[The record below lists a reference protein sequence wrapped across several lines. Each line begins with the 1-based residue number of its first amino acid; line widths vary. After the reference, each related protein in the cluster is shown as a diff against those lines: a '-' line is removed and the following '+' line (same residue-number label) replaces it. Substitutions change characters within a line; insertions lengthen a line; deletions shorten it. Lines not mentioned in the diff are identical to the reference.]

1 MTLKEIK
8 QLENRLNV
16 FLEKLL
22 EPMGRSE
29 RRHWAQLYV
38 KGLMLDGDRKSV
50 EPMSTRLGVDA
61 QSMSQFVGQS
71 PWEVQEVQKRLAGQ
85 VIEHLRDPEVW
96 MIDETSFPKAGKE
109 SVGVARQYCG
119 ALGKI
124 ANCQVAVSLHWSTTE
139 QSCPVYW
146 RLYLPKEWTEDR
158 ARRQTARIPDQIEYR
173 TKNELALDLLDEA
186 LSADGPPLPVV
197 ADSAYGNDYSWRQ
210 ALRARGLPYAVSVEP
225 TTKVWMEDSNQVALA
240 PQKATG
246 RPRKY
251 PSLTDLPPAQD
262 LLAVAQSLPST
273 AWKKLTW
280 RQGTKEPQRSRFAK
294 VQVWASHGWKRQE
307 HPLRVAEWLI
317 IEWPENSSAPTDY
330 WMAQLKT
337 TNPSLLSLVSTA
349 RSRWRVEMDYRE
361 LKEELGL
368 DHYEGR
374 NWLGWHHHVTLVSM
388 AFAFLRTEQSRS
400 KKNGWSH
407 VADNQENPPILIDPI
422 DRKVSVV

>member
-1 MTLKEIK
+1 MTLKEIES
-8 QLENRLNV
+8 LENRLKV

-38 KGLMLDGDRKSV
+38 KGLILDGDRKSV
-50 EPMSTRLGVDA
+50 EPMAVRLGVDV

-71 PWEVQEVQKRLAGQ
+71 PWEVQEVQRRLASQ
-85 VIEHLRDPEVW
+85 VIEDLRSPEVW

-124 ANCQVAVSLHWSTTE
+124 ANCQVAVSLHWSTAE
-139 QSCPVYW
+139 QSCPLYW
-146 RLYLPKEWTEDR
+146 RLYLPQEWAKDQ
-158 ARRQTARIPDQIEYR
+158 ARRRAAKIPDQIEYR
-173 TKNELALDLLDEA
+173 SKNTLALDLLDEA
-186 LSADGPPLPVV
+186 RSAGGPALPVV
-197 ADSAYGNDYSWRQ
+197 ADSAYGNDFSWRE

-225 TTKVWMEDSNQVALA
+225 TTKVWVEDPNQISLS
-240 PQKATG
+240 PPKATG
-246 RPRKY
+246 RPREH
-251 PSLTDLPPAQD
+251 PSLVDLAPAQD
-262 LLAVAQSLPST
+262 LLAVAQALPLS

-307 HPLRVAEWLI
+307 HPPRVAEWLI
-317 IEWPENSSAPTDY
+317 IEWPENSEAPTDY
-330 WMAQLKT
+330 WMAHLKEAQ
-337 TNPSLLSLVSTA
+337 PSLLSLVSTA
-349 RSRWRVEMDYRE
+349 RSRWRVELDYRE

-388 AFAFLRTEQSRS
+388 AFAFLRSEQNRS
-400 KKNGWSH
+400 KKNGWTH
-407 VADNQENPPILIDPI
+407 VAQNPKTTPNRSDPN

>member
-1 MTLKEIK
+1 MTLKEIES
-8 QLENRLNV
+8 LEGRLNV
-16 FLEKLL
+16 FLENLL

-50 EPMSTRLGVDA
+50 EPMSARLGVDV

-71 PWEVQEVQKRLAGQ
+71 PWQVQEVQRRLASQ
-85 VIEHLRDPEVW
+85 VIEQLRDPEVW

-124 ANCQVAVSLHWSTTE
+124 ANCQVAVSLHWSTAE

-146 RLYLPKEWTEDR
+146 RLYLPEEWTKDQE
-158 ARRQTARIPDQIEYR
+158 RRQAAKIPDQIEYR
-173 TKNELALDLLDEA
+173 SKNSLALDLLDEA
-186 LSADGPPLPVV
+186 LAAGGPPLPVV
-197 ADSAYGNDYSWRQ
+197 ADSAYGNDYSWRE
-210 ALRARGLPYAVSVEP
+210 ALRARGLPYVVSVEP
-225 TTKVWMEDSNQVALA
+225 TTKVWVEDPNQIPL
-240 PQKATG
+240 PKPKATG
-246 RPRKY
+246 RPRQY
-251 PSLTDLPPAQD
+251 TPMVDLPLPQD
-262 LLAVAQSLPST
+262 LLMVARSIPLS

-294 VQVWASHGWKRQE
+294 VQVWPSHGWKRQE
-307 HPLRVAEWLI
+307 HPQRVAEWLL
-317 IEWPENSSAPTDY
+317 IEWPENSPSPTDY
-330 WMAQLKT
+330 WMAQLKDQK
-337 TNPSLLSLVSTA
+337 PSLLSLVSTGQ
-349 RSRWRVEMDYRE
+349 SRWRVELDYRE

-388 AFAFLRTEQSRS
+388 AFAFLRSEQSRS
-400 KKNGWSH
+400 KKNGWTYF
-407 VADNQENPPILIDPI
+407 A
-422 DRKVSVV
+422 

>member
-1 MTLKEIK
+1 MC
-8 QLENRLNV
+8 N
-16 FLEKLL
+16 
-22 EPMGRSE
+22 
-29 RRHWAQLYV
+29 
-38 KGLMLDGDRKSV
+38 
-50 EPMSTRLGVDA
+50 
-61 QSMSQFVGQS
+61 
-71 PWEVQEVQKRLAGQ
+71 
-85 VIEHLRDPEVW
+85 
-96 MIDETSFPKAGKE
+96 
-109 SVGVARQYCG
+109 
-119 ALGKI
+119 
-124 ANCQVAVSLHWSTTE
+124 TT
-139 QSCPVYW
+139 
-146 RLYLPKEWTEDR
+146 
-158 ARRQTARIPDQIEYR
+158 
-173 TKNELALDLLDEA
+173 LDEA
-186 LSADGPPLPVV
+186 LNADGPLLPVV

-225 TTKVWMEDSNQVALA
+225 TTKVWVEDPNQVALT

-262 LLAVAQSLPST
+262 LLAAAQSLPST
-273 AWKKLTW
+273 GWKKLTW

-330 WMAQLKT
+330 WMAQLKA

-407 VADNQENPPILIDPI
+407 VADNQENPPILIDPN